1 TNSSVSMEAK
11 PKLLVLYASQTG
23 NSVDAAERLCR
34 EAERRGCPATVMST
48 HDYEARCLAS
58 EENVIFV
65 VSTTGQGEPPD
76 SMKAFWLY
84 LRRRHLSHQ
93 WLRGVQYAVFG
104 LGDSRYPQFNFVAKK
119 LDKRLSDLGAEP
131 IAERGLGNEQHS
143 SGYESVLDP
152 WMFSLWNTLYQKNL
166 KFFPN
171 GPLLSISDKKLIDQP
186 KIEITFYDAVGG
198 HSEYSNTTDLKCFEM
213 EINRARSMP
222 PGKFSHYKNSPDC
235 FLQMIVNCP
244 LTRAGCGKDVCHFEF
259 EALSSSIKYEVGD
272 VLEILPGQSPA
283 AIDRFIK
290 RCCLNPESYIT
301 VTPCNME
308 EYLLLFLWVQVQ
320 PREAQI
326 GSCVNSSMVAVKLK
340 AFVELTMDVASASPS
355 RYFFEVMS
363 FFASSEKEKEELQ
376 RFASPEGRD
385 DLFKFNQRERRTV
398 LEILEHYTSV
408 QMPFE
413 WLVQLVPPLKTRA
426 YSISSSLLAFPNQV
440 HLTVSIAS
448 WTTPSKTQRTGL
460 CSGWLAGL
468 DPRERVLIP
477 AWFRKGSLPPPQPS
491 LPLILI
497 GPGTGCASFHG
508 YVEER
513 ALQRS
518 YSLTA
523 PVLFFFGCQNEE
535 NDYLYRDFWFSHS
548 QKDGVL
554 SEEMGGGFYVAFSR
568 DQQQK
573 VYVQHKMQEQ
583 STKILDLLSKG
594 AAVYVA
600 GSSKNMPSDVLSAFE
615 EIVCNEAGIPMEDAV
630 KWLRE
635 LGKAGKYHVEAWS

>member
-1 TNSSVSMEAK
+1 MEVK
-11 PKLLVLYASQTG
+11 CKLLVLYASQTG
-23 NSVDAAERLCR
+23 NAVDAAERLCR

-48 HDYEARCLAS
+48 HDYEARFLAS
-58 EENVIFV
+58 EETVIFV

-76 SMKAFWLY
+76 SMKVFWLY
-84 LRRRHLSHQ
+84 LRGRHLSHQ

-104 LGDSRYPQFNFVAKK
+104 LGDSCYPQFNLVAKK

-131 IAERGLGNEQHS
+131 IAERGLGDEQHS
-143 SGYESVLDP
+143 SGYESDLDP
-152 WMFSLWNTLYQKNL
+152 WMSSLWNTLYQKNP

-171 GPLLSISDKKLIDQP
+171 GPLLLISDKKLIDQP
-186 KIEITFYDAVGG
+186 KVEITSYDAVGEQ
-198 HSEYSNTTDLKCFEM
+198 SEYSNTTVELLVVTDLKCFER
-213 EINRARSMP
+213 EINRARSMS
-222 PGKFSHYKNSPDC
+222 PGNFSHDKNSPVC
-235 FLQMIVNCP
+235 FLQMIENCP
-244 LTRAGCGKDVCHFEF
+244 LTRAGCGKDVRHFEF

-283 AIDRFIK
+283 AVDRFIK

-301 VTPCNME
+301 
-308 EYLLLFLWVQVQ
+308 

-340 AFVELTMDVASASPS
+340 NFVELTMDVASASPS
-355 RYFFEVMS
+355 CYLFEVMS

-440 HLTVSIAS
+440 HLTVKIAS
-448 WTTPSKTQRTGL
+448 WATPSKTQRTGL

-468 DPRERVLIP
+468 DPPERFP
-477 AWFRKGSLPPPQPS
+477 SSPQPS

-497 GPGTGCASFHG
+497 GPGTACASFHG

-513 ALQRS
+513 ALQRR

-535 NDYLYRDFWFSHS
+535 NDYFYRDFWLSHS

-583 STKILDLLSKG
+583 STKIFDLLSEG

-615 EIVCNEAGIPMEDAV
+615 EIVCNEAGIPVEDAV

-635 LGKAGKYHVEAWS
+635 LGKA